1 MNEET
6 RWKEQLHA
14 QWTTPDEVIGDLVL
28 RATGSVIAARSRII
42 GGEGNE
48 VWSITSKG
56 DDKLIIRISHWTT
69 FTAELWATEQ
79 ARGAGVPVPEILLVD
94 NHVTVG
100 DRHLTIWIHRRIEGQ
115 ALDTLQDQQT
125 LRRLTADAGE
135 LLARIHSVQTVGCGP
150 LDGQGRGL
158 LGSFSDVL
166 LWDDRAGDAGLVNG
180 FSRAEIDRAASLIE
194 SHQHLWATPPRLL
207 HGDWLAE
214 HVLVQDD
221 RVAGIID
228 FGNARSGD
236 PAYDLAYWQF
246 FWDTERY
253 PLASLLDGY
262 RRAGNTGQR
271 LDVRLNLCRLGL
283 SMRALGYYT
292 QHSRDL
298 PAQHSARRFKE
309 ALAWLDN
316 NAR

>member
-14 QWTTPDEVIGDLVL
+14 QWTTPDEVIRDLVL

-48 VWSITSKG
+48 VWSITSKAG
-56 DDKLIIRISHWTT
+56 DKLIIRISHWTT
-69 FTAELWATEQ
+69 FAAEQWATEQ
-79 ARGAGVPVPEILLVD
+79 ACGAGVPVPEILLVD
-94 NHVTVG
+94 NNVAVG
-100 DRHLTIWIHRRIEGQ
+100 DRHLAIWIHRRIEGQ
-115 ALDTLQDQQT
+115 ALDTLQHQQA

-135 LLARIHSVQTVGCGP
+135 LLARIHSVHTVGYGP

-158 LGSFSDVL
+158 LGGFSEVL
-166 LWDDRAGDAGLVNG
+166 MWNAGDAALVHG
-180 FSRAEIDRAASLIE
+180 ISMAEIDRAVYLIE
-194 SHQHLWATPPRLL
+194 SHQHLWAAPPRLL

-214 HVLVQDD
+214 HVIVRDD

-228 FGNARSGD
+228 FGNTRSGD
-236 PAYDLAYWQF
+236 PALDLAYWQF

-262 RRAGNTGQR
+262 RRAGNAGEH

-283 SMRALGYYT
+283 SMRALGYYS

-298 PAQHSARRFKE
+298 PAQHSARRFLE
-309 ALAWLDN
+309 ALTWLGN
-316 NAR
+316 HAR

>member
-1 MNEET
+1 MDEET
-6 RWKEQLHA
+6 LWKEQLHA
-14 QWTTPDEVIGDLVL
+14 QWTTPDEVIGGLVL
-28 RATGSVIAARSRII
+28 RASGSGIAARSQII

-48 VWSITSKG
+48 VWSITSKAG
-56 DDKLIIRISHWTT
+56 DKLIIRISHWTT
-69 FTAELWATEQ
+69 FAAEQWATEQ
-79 ARGAGVPVPEILLVD
+79 ARGAGVPAPEILLVD
-94 NHVTVG
+94 NNITVG
-100 DRHLTIWIHRRIEGQ
+100 DRHLAVWIHRRIEGQ

-135 LLARIHSVQTVGCGP
+135 LLARIHSVQTVGYGP

-158 LGSFSDVL
+158 LGGFSDVL
-166 LWDDRAGDAGLVNG
+166 LWDDRAGDAALVHG
-180 FSRAEIDRAASLIE
+180 VSRAEIDRAASYIE
-194 SHQHLWATPPRLL
+194 SYQHLWATPARLL

-214 HVLVQDD
+214 HVIVRDD

-228 FGNARSGD
+228 FGNTRSGD
-236 PAYDLAYWQF
+236 AAYDLAYWQF
-246 FWDTERY
+246 FWDTEQY

-262 RRAGNTGQR
+262 RRVGDAGLS

-292 QHSRDL
+292 QHGRDV

-309 ALAWLDN
+309 ALLWLGN
-316 NAR
+316 NAT